1 MNHLPANH
9 ILNMMDNGMKEQ
21 AVLEA
26 AKLVA
31 CYIPKAASFAVY
43 SRNTDMEALNLALY
57 TIFTK
62 EEIYLPHV
70 KQVGQVIWPKNP
82 AFL

>member
-1 MNHLPANH
+1 MNHLPANQ

-21 AVLEA
+21 AVMEA

-43 SRNTDMEALNLALY
+43 PRDTDMEALNLALY

-62 EEIYLPHV
+62 EEIYPIHV
-70 KQVGQVIWPKNP
+70 KQLGQVIWPANP
-82 AFL
+82 TF